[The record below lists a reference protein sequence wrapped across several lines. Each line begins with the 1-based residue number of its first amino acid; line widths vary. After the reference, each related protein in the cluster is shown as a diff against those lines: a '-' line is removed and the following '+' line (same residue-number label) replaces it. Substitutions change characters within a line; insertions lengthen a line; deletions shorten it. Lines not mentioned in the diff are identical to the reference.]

1 MGKSTLH
8 RPTAYLNQSLRWLLA
23 IPAGGPEI
31 SDAIVDFDPDSL
43 ARRPV
48 DKQSVIDDFL
58 SQQST
63 TAAAIVERIPADE
76 DGKLDSAAVDRL
88 LVTVHCEMQRLSEE
102 LQHGQR
108 VAQLLNSILQ
118 AIPQSDSADTRRVV
132 DVGCGSG
139 YVIRWLAAHKAV
151 PDNVELIGA
160 DYHFALIK
168 EALRL
173 TELENLRCQF
183 VVANAFTLKQPATV
197 YLSTG
202 ILHHFRG
209 PGLVELF
216 KLHQGGKTKAF
227 LHFDFQPSVL
237 APLGSWLFHIVRM
250 REALARYD
258 GVLSAV
264 RAYRAE
270 ELLAAARSGAPDF
283 VSAIYGTRL
292 WGLPIPRAFHCLVG
306 IRPGYRDAFMAQMK
320 GKLASLG
327 VLE

>member
-1 MGKSTLH
+1 MGNSTLH
-8 RPTAYLNQSLRWLLA
+8 RPPAYLNQLLRRLLA
-23 IPAGGPEI
+23 VPAGGHEI
-31 SDAIVDFDPDSL
+31 SDAIVDFDPDTL

-48 DKQSVIDDFL
+48 NKQSVINDFMSL
-58 SQQST
+58 QSS
-63 TAAAIVERIPADE
+63 TAAAIVESITA
-76 DGKLDSAAVDRL
+76 DSAGMLDATAVDRL
-88 LVTVHCEMQRLSEE
+88 LVSVHCEMQRLSEE
-102 LQHGQR
+102 LQHGRR
-108 VAQLLNSILQ
+108 VAQVLNPILRS
-118 AIPQSDSADTRRVV
+118 IPQSDSADTRRVV

-160 DYHFALIK
+160 DYHSALIN
-168 EALRL
+168 EARRL
-173 TELENLRCQF
+173 AELEKLRCRF
-183 VVANAFTLKQPATV
+183 VVANAFALKQPATV

-209 PGLVELF
+209 SGLVELF
-216 KLHQGGKTKAF
+216 KLHQGDETKAF
-227 LHFDFQPSVL
+227 IHFDFHPSAL
-237 APLGSWLFHIVRM
+237 APFGSWLFHIVRM
-250 REALARYD
+250 RAALARYD

-283 VSAIYGTRL
+283 VSAIYGTKL

-306 IRPGYRDAFMAQMK
+306 IRPRYRNAFIAQMN